1 MYAGVAYGFWTEAYV
16 STRGNKSKLKVG
28 CSLHFPFVAAVYN
41 KCPAGMEYLARYA
54 LTLPRG
60 VFVQSHPPNTVQQDI
75 IFAISVACSR
85 NLYML

>member
-28 CSLHFPFVAAVYN
+28 CSLHFPFVAAVVP
-41 KCPAGMEYLARYA
+41 CRIGVHCTERAYA
-54 LTLPRG
+54 ALR

-75 IFAISVACSR
+75 CKSSWHADETFVILLQS
-85 NLYML
+85 